1 MGDRSRGRFATPA
14 DSPLHDGTPCRGL
27 HARRWGLG
35 FVHRSRAILCRP
47 VPNPKVT
54 IRTCCI
60 AGEAQ
65 AYGGRGDRAAAASWP
80 VIQGPVDVV
89 LFEGW
94 MLGFT
99 AVPAEQAAAVSP
111 ELVPVNEKLRE
122 YAQVRN
128 VQRCKSCANRN
139 SEGLARRA
147 TGNGREGQIPNVRG
161 VGVQVGTGY
170 HRVEGG
176 RRASRNGRVSDL
188 PPEIPNVT
196 ILATFASL

>member
-1 MGDRSRGRFATPA
+1 
-14 DSPLHDGTPCRGL
+14 
-27 HARRWGLG
+27 
-35 FVHRSRAILCRP
+35 

-147 TGNGREGQIPNVRG
+147 TGNGP
-161 VGVQVGTGY
+161 
-170 HRVEGG
+170 
-176 RRASRNGRVSDL
+176 
-188 PPEIPNVT
+188 
-196 ILATFASL
+196 